1 MATAMT
7 INTMQDLARVL
18 DEHPEWVDALRV
30 RLLTR
35 ELLELP
41 QKLADFVT
49 AANKRFEA
57 IETRLDR
64 MEDDLTELKGGQARM
79 EDDLTELKGGQARM
93 QGGQARMQGGQ
104 ARMQD
109 DLSLLK
115 RGHARMQDDLSVLKG
130 GHARNAAERQA
141 GLIAEDLG
149 LEYVRTL
156 TFDDIRNLV
165 RSHDTTDIP
174 VNDLRSFRL
183 ADLVVEAAQEGDAC
197 YVAVEI
203 SFTANGRDTKRA
215 LRNAGFLTRFTGR
228 RAYAVVASVQVDDR
242 IRDILDDGDVSWH
255 RLDRKTLDVA

>member
-35 ELLELP
+35 ELLDLP

-79 EDDLTELKGGQARM
+79 QD
-93 QGGQARMQGGQ
+93 GQ

-130 GHARNAAERQA
+130 GHARNATERQA

>member
-93 QGGQARMQGGQ
+93 QDGQ

>member
-1 MATAMT
+1 M
-7 INTMQDLARVL
+7 L

-64 MEDDLTELKGGQARM
+64 MEDDLTELK
-79 EDDLTELKGGQARM
+79 
-93 QGGQARMQGGQ
+93 GGQARMQGGQ

>member
-79 EDDLTELKGGQARM
+79 EADLTEMK
-93 QGGQARMQGGQ
+93 GGQ

-228 RAYAVVASVQVDDR
+228 RAYAVVAGVHVDDR

>member
-1 MATAMT
+1 MLPASLMAAAMT
-7 INTMQDLARVL
+7 INSMQDLVRVL
-18 DEHPEWVDALRV
+18 DEHPEWAEALRV

-35 ELLELP
+35 EVLELP
-41 QKLADFVT
+41 QRLADFAA

-57 IETRLDR
+57 IEARLDR
-64 MEDDLTELKGGQARM
+64 VDDDLSTLKA
-79 EDDLTELKGGQARM
+79 
-93 QGGQARMQGGQ
+93 GQ

-109 DLSLLK
+109 DLSL
-115 RGHARMQDDLSVLKG
+115 LKG

-156 TFDDIRNLV
+156 TFDDV
-165 RSHDTTDIP
+165 REMVRPHDAADIP

-183 ADLVVEAAQEGDAC
+183 ADLIVEATDAGESC

-228 RAYAVVASVQVDDR
+228 RAYAVIASVKVDDR
-242 IRDILDDGDVSWH
+242 IRGILDDGDVSWY

>member
-35 ELLELP
+35 ELLDLP

-79 EDDLTELKGGQARM
+79 EDDLTELK
-93 QGGQARMQGGQ
+93 GGQARMQGGQ

>member
-35 ELLELP
+35 ELLDLP

-79 EDDLTELKGGQARM
+79 QD
-93 QGGQARMQGGQ
+93 GQ

>member
-1 MATAMT
+1 MLPVSLMAAAMT
-7 INTMQDLARVL
+7 INSMQDLVRVL
-18 DEHPEWVDALRV
+18 DERPEWAEALRV

-41 QKLADFVT
+41 QRLADFVA

-57 IETRLDR
+57 IEARLDR
-64 MEDDLTELKGGQARM
+64 VDDDLSTLKA
-79 EDDLTELKGGQARM
+79 GQARM
-93 QGGQARMQGGQ
+93 QEDLSVLKGDQARMQEDLSVLKGGQ

-109 DLSLLK
+109 DLSL
-115 RGHARMQDDLSVLKG
+115 LKG

-156 TFDDIRNLV
+156 TFDDVRDLL

-183 ADLVVEAAQEGDAC
+183 ADLIVEATDAGESC

-215 LRNAGFLTRFTGR
+215 FRNAGFLTRFTGR
-228 RAYAVVASVQVDDR
+228 RAYAVIASVKVDDR
-242 IRDILDDGDVSWH
+242 IRGVLDDGDVSWY
-255 RLDRKTLDVA
+255 RLERKTLDVA

>member
-79 EDDLTELKGGQARM
+79 
-93 QGGQARMQGGQ
+93 
-104 ARMQD
+104 
-109 DLSLLK
+109 
-115 RGHARMQDDLSVLKG
+115 QDDLSVLKG
-130 GHARNAAERQA
+130 GHARNATERQA

>member
-64 MEDDLTELKGGQARM
+64 MEDDLTELK
-79 EDDLTELKGGQARM
+79 
-93 QGGQARMQGGQ
+93 GGQARMQGGQ

>member
-1 MATAMT
+1 MT
-7 INTMQDLARVL
+7 INSMQDLVRVL
-18 DEHPEWVDALRV
+18 DEHPEWAETLRV

-41 QKLADFVT
+41 QRLADFVA

-57 IETRLDR
+57 IEARLDR
-64 MEDDLTELKGGQARM
+64 VDDDLSTLKAGQAKM
-79 EDDLTELKGGQARM
+79 QEDLSVLK
-93 QGGQARMQGGQ
+93 GGQ

-109 DLSLLK
+109 DLSL
-115 RGHARMQDDLSVLKG
+115 LKG

-156 TFDDIRNLV
+156 TFDDVRDMV

-183 ADLVVEAAQEGDAC
+183 ADLIVEATDAGESC

-215 LRNAGFLTRFTGR
+215 FRNARFLTTFTGR
-228 RAYAVVASVQVDDR
+228 RAYAVIASVKVDDR
-242 IRDILDDGDVSWH
+242 IRGILDDGDVSWY

>member
-1 MATAMT
+1 M
-7 INTMQDLARVL
+7 L

-79 EDDLTELKGGQARM
+79 EDDLTEMK
-93 QGGQARMQGGQ
+93 GGQ

-242 IRDILDDGDVSWH
+242 IREILDDGDVSWH

>member
-79 EDDLTELKGGQARM
+79 EDDLTEMK
-93 QGGQARMQGGQ
+93 GGQ

-228 RAYAVVASVQVDDR
+228 RAYAVVAGVHVDDR

>member
-35 ELLELP
+35 ELLDLP

-79 EDDLTELKGGQARM
+79 QD
-93 QGGQARMQGGQ
+93 GQ

-130 GHARNAAERQA
+130 GHTRNAAERQA

>member
-64 MEDDLTELKGGQARM
+64 MEDDLTELK
-79 EDDLTELKGGQARM
+79 
-93 QGGQARMQGGQ
+93 GGQ

>member
-1 MATAMT
+1 MRYVYLSLMAAAMT
-7 INTMQDLARVL
+7 INTMQDLVRVL
-18 DEHPEWVDALRV
+18 DEHPEWAEALRV

-41 QKLADFVT
+41 QRLADFVA
-49 AANKRFEA
+49 AANQRFEA
-57 IETRLDR
+57 IEARLDR
-64 MEDDLTELKGGQARM
+64 VD
-79 EDDLTELKGGQARM
+79 
-93 QGGQARMQGGQ
+93 
-104 ARMQD
+104 D
-109 DLSLLK
+109 DLSTLK
-115 RGHARMQDDLSVLKG
+115 AGQAKMREDLSVLKGDQARMQDDLSVLKG
-130 GHARNAAERQA
+130 GHAGNAAERQA

-156 TFDDIRNLV
+156 TFDDVRDMV

-183 ADLVVEAAQEGDAC
+183 ADLIVEATDAGESC

-215 LRNAGFLTRFTGR
+215 FRNAGFLTTFTGR
-228 RAYAVVASVQVDDR
+228 RAYAVIASIKVDDR
-242 IRDILDDGDVSWH
+242 IRGILDDGDVSWY

>member
-35 ELLELP
+35 ELLDLP

-64 MEDDLTELKGGQARM
+64 MEDDLTELK
-79 EDDLTELKGGQARM
+79 
-93 QGGQARMQGGQ
+93 GGQARMQGGQ

>member
-79 EDDLTELKGGQARM
+79 EDDLTELK
-93 QGGQARMQGGQ
+93 GGQARMQGGQ

>member
-1 MATAMT
+1 MT
-7 INTMQDLARVL
+7 INSMQDLVRVL
-18 DEHPEWVDALRV
+18 DEHPEWAEALRV

-41 QKLADFVT
+41 QRLADFV
-49 AANKRFEA
+49 AASNKRFEA
-57 IETRLDR
+57 IEARLDR
-64 MEDDLTELKGGQARM
+64 VDGDLSTLKTGQAKM
-79 EDDLTELKGGQARM
+79 QEDLSVLKS
-93 QGGQARMQGGQ
+93 GQ

-115 RGHARMQDDLSVLKG
+115 G
-130 GHARNAAERQA
+130 GHARSAAERQA

-156 TFDDIRNLV
+156 TFDDVRVMV

-183 ADLVVEAAQEGDAC
+183 ADLIMEATDAGESC

-228 RAYAVVASVQVDDR
+228 RAYAVIASVKVDDR
-242 IRDILDDGDVSWH
+242 IRGILDDGDVSWY
-255 RLDRKTLDVA
+255 RLERKTLDVA

>member
-1 MATAMT
+1 M
-7 INTMQDLARVL
+7 L

-64 MEDDLTELKGGQARM
+64 MQDDLTELKGGQARM
-79 EDDLTELKGGQARM
+79 EDDLTEMK
-93 QGGQARMQGGQ
+93 GGQ

-242 IRDILDDGDVSWH
+242 IREILDDGDVSWH

>member
-1 MATAMT
+1 M
-7 INTMQDLARVL
+7 L

-79 EDDLTELKGGQARM
+79 EDDLTELK
-93 QGGQARMQGGQ
+93 GGQ

-242 IRDILDDGDVSWH
+242 IREILDDGDVSWH

>member
-1 MATAMT
+1 MT
-7 INTMQDLARVL
+7 INSMQDLVRVL
-18 DEHPEWVDALRV
+18 DEHPEWVEALRV

-41 QKLADFVT
+41 QRLADFVA
-49 AANKRFEA
+49 AANQRFEA
-57 IETRLDR
+57 IEARLDR
-64 MEDDLTELKGGQARM
+64 VHDDLSTLKA
-79 EDDLTELKGGQARM
+79 GQARM
-93 QGGQARMQGGQ
+93 QEDLSVLKGDQARMQEDLSVLKGGQ

-109 DLSLLK
+109 DLSL
-115 RGHARMQDDLSVLKG
+115 LKG

-156 TFDDIRNLV
+156 TFDDVRDLL

-174 VNDLRSFRL
+174 VNDVRSFRL
-183 ADLVVEAAQEGDAC
+183 ADLIVEATDAGEPC

-215 LRNAGFLTRFTGR
+215 FRNAGFLTRFTGR
-228 RAYAVVASVQVDDR
+228 RAYAVIASVKVDDR
-242 IRDILDDGDVSWH
+242 TRGVLDDGDVSWY
-255 RLDRKTLDVA
+255 RLERKTLDVA

>member
-64 MEDDLTELKGGQARM
+64 MQDDLTELKGGQARM
-79 EDDLTELKGGQARM
+79 EDDLTEMK
-93 QGGQARMQGGQ
+93 GGQ

-242 IRDILDDGDVSWH
+242 IREILDDGDVSWH

>member
-1 MATAMT
+1 MT
-7 INTMQDLARVL
+7 INSMQDLVRVL
-18 DEHPEWVDALRV
+18 DEHPEWAEALRV

-41 QKLADFVT
+41 QRLADFVA

-57 IETRLDR
+57 IEARLDR
-64 MEDDLTELKGGQARM
+64 VHDDLSTLKA
-79 EDDLTELKGGQARM
+79 GQARM
-93 QGGQARMQGGQ
+93 QEDLSVLKGDQARMQEDLSVLKGGQ

-109 DLSLLK
+109 DLSL
-115 RGHARMQDDLSVLKG
+115 LKG

-156 TFDDIRNLV
+156 TFDDVRDLL

-183 ADLVVEAAQEGDAC
+183 ADLIVEATDAGESC

-215 LRNAGFLTRFTGR
+215 FRNAGFLTRFTGR
-228 RAYAVVASVQVDDR
+228 RAYAVIASVKVDDR
-242 IRDILDDGDVSWH
+242 IRGVLDDGDVSWY
-255 RLDRKTLDVA
+255 RLERKTLDVA

>member
-35 ELLELP
+35 ELLDLP

-79 EDDLTELKGGQARM
+79 QD
-93 QGGQARMQGGQ
+93 GQ

-242 IRDILDDGDVSWH
+242 IRDILDDGGVSWH

>member
-79 EDDLTELKGGQARM
+79 QDDLTELKGGHARM
-93 QGGQARMQGGQ
+93 QDDLTELKGGH